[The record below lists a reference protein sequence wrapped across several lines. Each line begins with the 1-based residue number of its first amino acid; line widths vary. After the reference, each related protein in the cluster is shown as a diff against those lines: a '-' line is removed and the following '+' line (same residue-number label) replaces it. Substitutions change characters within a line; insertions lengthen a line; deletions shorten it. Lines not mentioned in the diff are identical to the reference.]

1 MTGNSQDR
9 TARWMPLLTVL
20 YLFITGF
27 AGWEVIQHSNASS
40 RYLKEACE
48 RWNLRNEAAQLVARF
63 TIHHLIIGSVFGP
76 SVEQFL
82 HLPTL
87 RQSSQELAVANRLLG
102 LSKQEKAIA
111 NPWSWLLLG
120 MSLIYIAAV
129 VAVHDSFR
137 SRHLIFALTCVSI
150 FLFVIGITAPALA
163 ILTVPTVPIQS
174 ETIEFVLQ
182 CEIRSLTSVIVN
194 LFRSGWWLV
203 ASLITTFGIVTPL
216 TKIALTLFAI
226 TTRKS
231 SARVRVSRFLHAIG
245 KWSMADVFVAAVLLG
260 LFAMKSQ
267 QQTRAFPCLGL
278 YFFAGYCLLSM
289 VTTVLLSQPQFV
301 ETSETQENRVQDPM
315 VLLERIA
322 AWGLMGIA
330 IAMATV
336 SVVYQY
342 EQTAVQARNPPV
354 METSAEFSP
363 QRHQFTGVV
372 LSINTQTGTVVVK
385 KGTEGKTF
393 KTSDKTRYSTADKP
407 TGAMLADIEVG
418 DKVLVRYTEEDGV
431 LTAHSIGVPPR

>member
-1 MTGNSQDR
+1 
-9 TARWMPLLTVL
+9 
-20 YLFITGF
+20 
-27 AGWEVIQHSNASS
+27 
-40 RYLKEACE
+40 
-48 RWNLRNEAAQLVARF
+48 
-63 TIHHLIIGSVFGP
+63 
-76 SVEQFL
+76 
-82 HLPTL
+82 
-87 RQSSQELAVANRLLG
+87 
-102 LSKQEKAIA
+102 
-111 NPWSWLLLG
+111 
-120 MSLIYIAAV
+120 
-129 VAVHDSFR
+129 
-137 SRHLIFALTCVSI
+137 
-150 FLFVIGITAPALA
+150 VIGITAPALA

-385 KGTEGKTF
+385 KGTAGKTF

>member
-1 MTGNSQDR
+1 
-9 TARWMPLLTVL
+9 
-20 YLFITGF
+20 
-27 AGWEVIQHSNASS
+27 
-40 RYLKEACE
+40 
-48 RWNLRNEAAQLVARF
+48 
-63 TIHHLIIGSVFGP
+63 
-76 SVEQFL
+76 
-82 HLPTL
+82 
-87 RQSSQELAVANRLLG
+87 
-102 LSKQEKAIA
+102 
-111 NPWSWLLLG
+111 
-120 MSLIYIAAV
+120 
-129 VAVHDSFR
+129 
-137 SRHLIFALTCVSI
+137 
-150 FLFVIGITAPALA
+150 
-163 ILTVPTVPIQS
+163 
-174 ETIEFVLQ
+174 
-182 CEIRSLTSVIVN
+182 
-194 LFRSGWWLV
+194 
-203 ASLITTFGIVTPL
+203 
-216 TKIALTLFAI
+216 
-226 TTRKS
+226 
-231 SARVRVSRFLHAIG
+231 
-245 KWSMADVFVAAVLLG
+245 
-260 LFAMKSQ
+260 
-267 QQTRAFPCLGL
+267 
-278 YFFAGYCLLSM
+278 
-289 VTTVLLSQPQFV
+289 
-301 ETSETQENRVQDPM
+301 M